1 MGYKMQVNALLDE
14 PTDQLLDDE
23 QTAFAALHTQLA
35 HTHFGQYVAIH
46 KGKLIDAD
54 VNQREL
60 YIRVHQ
66 QRPDTVIGIFPVRE
80 SSQMPIHR
88 HIGSRRTEI
97 LTDTAAY

>member
-1 MGYKMQVNALLDE
+1 MGHKMQVNALLEE
-14 PTDQLLDDE
+14 PIDQLLEDE
-23 QTAFAALHTQLA
+23 QAAFAALHAQLV

-66 QRPDTVIGIFPVRE
+66 QRHDTVIGIFPVRE
-80 SSQMPIHR
+80 SSQMPTHR
-88 HIGSRRTEI
+88 HTGSRRTEI
-97 LTDTAAY
+97 LTDTADY